1 MLLVNIVLVLIL
13 CAFVTNGARN
23 GVIRALGQLIG
34 SVLGYLAAKAWFG
47 ILADILHSF
56 LPGSMGTARFIA
68 FLFLFLVV
76 DQIIGFLFGLADKVF
91 KILTW
96 LPFISSING
105 FLGAVIGFFEGVVFV
120 GGSAYLVRTTAIE
133 PHLVTWLAS
142 SQVAQY
148 AERVF
153 YRLLGFL
160 L

>member
-1 MLLVNIVLVLIL
+1 LAT
-13 CAFVTNGARN
+13 AFFITFFFATGFFAIFLPVFFTGF
-23 GVIRALGQLIG
+23 
-34 SVLGYLAAKAWFG
+34 LAAFFFEA
-47 ILADILHSF
+47 A
-56 LPGSMGTARFIA
+56 
-68 FLFLFLVV
+68 
-76 DQIIGFLFGLADKVF
+76 GF
-91 KILTW
+91 
-96 LPFISSING
+96 
-105 FLGAVIGFFEGVVFV
+105 FFEGVVFV